1 MDTPYSSQT
10 SLLLVEQ
17 IKSYWLYILAIL
29 LLVSYFCYSNTKKY
43 VKKIMKGGWGPP
55 LTTTNKNNDNKQNS
69 SI

>member
-43 VKKIMKGGWGPP
+43 VKKIMKGG
-55 LTTTNKNNDNKQNS
+55 
-69 SI
+69 